1 MQHRKLD
8 RLMTPV
14 ERIARVAAAGLTS
27 ATSSVTKPSGAK
39 SYDNA
44 DGTRTII
51 GNVANG
57 ESSPSYTMATHVGDI
72 TAPGT
77 PTGVTASSK
86 SGVVVVEWDGT
97 LTGGVPD
104 DFCCV
109 RVYLDG
115 SELGILTGAGSV
127 SSASLEGGTTHSVT
141 ATAEDDACL
150 PDGTP
155 AHNVSAPTAAISVT
169 VSEGVESV
177 AAIAQEALD
186 VAEATGQHFW
196 SDTDGIHVTEV
207 TQDEWQD
214 STGTSYHSGQNV
226 LINALG
232 QLFRQGLNNLM
243 ALVAGSNYTGSLTIP
258 SYSPFVVN
266 GWEVAPWR
274 VTSVVAVDSGGT
286 EHAVTSWTYSEPT
299 LTVTVPSSL
308 YGMTLNVAWRG
319 PSGIAIYDGEGNGPE
334 NVLAQFTASIIR
346 LGGKFAAS
354 GRSTAKV
361 QFFEDDSALTDLTA
375 EHYLNTTTDPQVSH
389 DLALSST
396 ITDDELPDG
405 AGRTVTGNVEV
416 WEQVY
421 HSGSTYSDE
430 VTASLNGMTSNSQ
443 NNVSMGVQAIES
455 SGASSQRIAFVTAD
469 TVRLTSGT
477 GRQSVTSDTTMPQ
490 VRQALNCRSNTNGWV
505 NSDGY
510 ADSSRLLYIGARVNN
525 SASVANGHNVN
536 LYVNT
541 GGMNVYDS
549 TNGNIYW
556 RLGLHAP
563 RIEFWPGTKVMTING
578 SAFTLFTKA
587 QLQAIVGTDWTPTG
601 ANCYVGVMNGEDG
614 VTDAMMNASID
625 GNSIVRVHM
634 NKTRNGI
641 IRVNYLIVRFA

>member
-27 ATSSVTKPSGAK
+27 AASSATKPSGAK

-57 ESSPSYTMATHVGDI
+57 ESNPSYTMATHVGDT

-97 LTGGVPD
+97 LTGGIPD
-104 DFCCV
+104 DFYAV

-155 AHNVSAPTAAISVT
+155 AHNVSAATAAISVT

-196 SDTDGIHVTEV
+196 SDSDGIHVTEV
-207 TQDEWQD
+207 TEEEWQA
-214 STGTSYHSGQNV
+214 TPSGANV
-226 LINALG
+226 LINSAG
-232 QLFRQGLNNLM
+232 QLFRSVLNNLL
-243 ALVAGSNYTGSLTIP
+243 AIL
-258 SYSPFVVN
+258 
-266 GWEVAPWR
+266 
-274 VTSVVAVDSGGT
+274 
-286 EHAVTSWTYSEPT
+286 
-299 LTVTVPSSL
+299 
-308 YGMTLNVAWRG
+308 
-319 PSGIAIYDGEGNGPE
+319 PSGIAIYDGNGNAAS
-334 NVLAQFTASIIR
+334 NILAQFTASIIR

-405 AGRTVTGNVEV
+405 TGRTVTGNVEV

-430 VTASLNGMTSNSQ
+430 VTASLNGMTTNRQ

-455 SGASSQRIAFVTAD
+455 SAASSQRVAFVTAD

-477 GRQSVTSDTTMPQ
+477 GNQSVTSDTTMPQ
-490 VRQALNCRSNTNGWV
+490 VRQALNCRSNSNGWV

-510 ADSSRLLYIGARVNN
+510 ADSSRAIYIGATVNN
-525 SASVANGHNVN
+525 SASSMNGHGVSLYANAAGLN
-536 LYVNT
+536 LYDGTAGRVLWNI
-541 GGMNVYDS
+541 GI
-549 TNGNIYW
+549 TNNQFRVW
-556 RLGLHAP
+556 A
-563 RIEFWPGTKVMTING
+563 GTKVMTVNA
-578 SAFTLFTKA
+578 SSFTLFTKA
-587 QLQAIVGTDWTPTG
+587 ELQAIVGTSWTPTG
-601 ANCYVGVMNGEDG
+601 SNCAVFVMNGDHG
-614 VTDAMMNASID
+614 ATANMMTASID
-625 GNSIVRVHM
+625 ASSVVRVHM
-634 NKTRNGI
+634 NATRNGA
-641 IRVNYLIVRFA
+641 IRVNYLIIRFAA

>member
-27 ATSSVTKPSGAK
+27 ATSSATKPSGAK

-57 ESSPSYTMATHVGDI
+57 ESNPSYTMATHVGDT

-97 LTGGVPD
+97 LTGGIPD
-104 DFCCV
+104 DFYAV

-169 VSEGVESV
+169 VSEGVEGV

-207 TQDEWQD
+207 TEEEWND

-232 QLFRQGLNNLM
+232 QLFRKGVDNLM
-243 ALVAGSNYTGSLTIP
+243 ALVAGDTYTESFTMPLHNMPYEWYPTFTLQHAPSRIISAQVGSTDVTDGCL
-258 SYSPFVVN
+258 FVD
-266 GWEVAPWR
+266 GSTLA
-274 VTSVVAVDSGGT
+274 
-286 EHAVTSWTYSEPT
+286 WTGKVSLGPGEPGLWGQT
-299 LTVTVPSSL
+299 LTVTYAISPSLSL
-308 YGMTLNVAWRG
+308 WDGLGNVVASLSARVTSLASGMTGSEPGA
-319 PSGIAIYDGEGNGPE
+319 GE
-334 NVLAQFTASIIR
+334 VS
-346 LGGKFAAS
+346 
-354 GRSTAKV
+354 
-361 QFFEDDSALTDLTA
+361 FFEGISRLRA
-375 EHYLNTTTDPQVSH
+375 EHRP
-389 DLALSST
+389 
-396 ITDDELPDG
+396 
-405 AGRTVTGNVEV
+405 
-416 WEQVY
+416 W
-421 HSGSTYSDE
+421 
-430 VTASLNGMTSNSQ
+430 
-443 NNVSMGVQAIES
+443 
-455 SGASSQRIAFVTAD
+455 
-469 TVRLTSGT
+469 
-477 GRQSVTSDTTMPQ
+477 
-490 VRQALNCRSNTNGWV
+490 
-505 NSDGY
+505 
-510 ADSSRLLYIGARVNN
+510 
-525 SASVANGHNVN
+525 
-536 LYVNT
+536 
-541 GGMNVYDS
+541 YD
-549 TNGNIYW
+549 
-556 RLGLHAP
+556 
-563 RIEFWPGTKVMTING
+563 
-578 SAFTLFTKA
+578 
-587 QLQAIVGTDWTPTG
+587 PTG
-601 ANCYVGVMNGEDG
+601 AFTSQNDEIALLIDTEDQRAGKSGSATSGVIARTRFEDSETLSEVTLDIQAFAPDGSNIPTYEEPFFGIRAIATDNQGGETQVVMAAHEMLAISSASGGANVTMPMNDFIHEFTTVISN
-614 VTDAMMNASID
+614 VTLSNITFSTAPVLYLRRRGTTVSAIMNSVVNASSAGTRISVGTIPAGYRPPQAVLQSGVCVSNNNFNGNYQWRID
-625 GNSIVRVHM
+625 TSGAI
-634 NKTRNGI
+634 T
-641 IRVNYLIVRFA
+641 YLTSVTGAREAPMVLTWQTTNAWPS

>member
-27 ATSSVTKPSGAK
+27 ATSSATKPSGAK

-57 ESSPSYTMATHVGDI
+57 ESNPSYTMATHVGDV

-97 LTGGVPD
+97 LTGGIPD
-104 DFCCV
+104 DFFAV

-207 TQDEWQD
+207 TQEEWQA
-214 STGTSYHSGQNV
+214 TPSGANV
-226 LINALG
+226 LINSAG
-232 QLFRQGLNNLM
+232 QLFRSVLNNLL
-243 ALVAGSNYTGSLTIP
+243 AIL
-258 SYSPFVVN
+258 
-266 GWEVAPWR
+266 
-274 VTSVVAVDSGGT
+274 
-286 EHAVTSWTYSEPT
+286 
-299 LTVTVPSSL
+299 
-308 YGMTLNVAWRG
+308 
-319 PSGIAIYDGEGNGPE
+319 PSGIAIYDGNGNAAS
-334 NVLAQFTASIIR
+334 NILAQFTASIIR

-405 AGRTVTGNVEV
+405 TGRTVTGNVEV

-430 VTASLNGMTSNSQ
+430 VTASLNGMTTNRQ

-455 SGASSQRIAFVTAD
+455 SAASSQRVAFVTAD

-477 GRQSVTSDTTMPQ
+477 GNQSVTSDTTMPQ
-490 VRQALNCRSNTNGWV
+490 VRQALNCRSNSNGWV

-510 ADSSRLLYIGARVNN
+510 ADSSRAIYIGATVNN
-525 SASVANGHNVN
+525 SASSMNGHGVSLYANAAGLN
-536 LYVNT
+536 LYDGTAGRVLWNI
-541 GGMNVYDS
+541 GI
-549 TNGNIYW
+549 TNNQFRVW
-556 RLGLHAP
+556 A
-563 RIEFWPGTKVMTING
+563 GTKVMTVNA
-578 SAFTLFTKA
+578 SSFTLFTKA
-587 QLQAIVGTDWTPTG
+587 ELQAIVGTSWTPTG
-601 ANCYVGVMNGEDG
+601 SNCAVFVMNGDHG
-614 VTDAMMNASID
+614 ATANMMTASID
-625 GNSIVRVHM
+625 ASSVVRVHM
-634 NKTRNGI
+634 NATRNGA
-641 IRVNYLIVRFA
+641 IRVNYLIIRFAA

>member
-27 ATSSVTKPSGAK
+27 ATSATTKPSGAK

-57 ESSPSYTMATHVGDI
+57 ESNPSYTMATHVGDT

-127 SSASLEGGTTHSVT
+127 SSASLEGGTTHGVT

-207 TQDEWQD
+207 TQEEWQD
-214 STGTSYHSGQNV
+214 STGSGYHSGANV

-232 QLFRQGLNNLM
+232 QLFRDGLTHLM
-243 ALVAGSNYTGSLTIP
+243 ALLPGQFHTETFTIDLDEFPSDVPHYTLAATP
-258 SYSPFVVN
+258 SRFP
-266 GWEVAPWR
+266 
-274 VTSVVAVDSGGT
+274 
-286 EHAVTSWTYSEPT
+286 
-299 LTVTVPSSL
+299 TVTVGGVVQDSDRFILDGNVLEFRAFYDYTAWDGLDMVVTYRGTPSLTLFDGLGNAAANVVASFESHRVSL
-308 YGMTLNVAWRG
+308 AKGFDPAKDE
-319 PSGIAIYDGEGNGPE
+319 SGSVDFFDGE
-334 NVLAQFTASIIR
+334 VSL
-346 LGGKFAAS
+346 
-354 GRSTAKV
+354 
-361 QFFEDDSALTDLTA
+361 SAT
-375 EHYLNTTTDPQVSH
+375 
-389 DLALSST
+389 
-396 ITDDELPDG
+396 
-405 AGRTVTGNVEV
+405 RT
-416 WEQVY
+416 
-421 HSGSTYSDE
+421 SGS
-430 VTASLNGMTSNSQ
+430 
-443 NNVSMGVQAIES
+443 QAITLE
-455 SGASSQRIAFVTAD
+455 
-469 TVRLTSGT
+469 
-477 GRQSVTSDTTMPQ
+477 
-490 VRQALNCRSNTNGWV
+490 ALDEDGSNTSQGGIRVDNG
-505 NSDGY
+505 DG
-510 ADSSRLLYIGARVNN
+510 G
-525 SASVANGHNVN
+525 
-536 LYVNT
+536 
-541 GGMNVYDS
+541 
-549 TNGNIYW
+549 
-556 RLGLHAP
+556 
-563 RIEFWPGTKVMTING
+563 
-578 SAFTLFTKA
+578 
-587 QLQAIVGTDWTPTG
+587 
-601 ANCYVGVMNGEDG
+601 
-614 VTDAMMNASID
+614 
-625 GNSIVRVHM
+625 SIVRVYAHGGGDNWSGASYGEGGAQVSLTSSQYM
-634 NKTRNGI
+634 NAFEVTATTLTMQPGMGRLRLDVDMVEAMHEFMTVIRNVTLSNITFQTAPILHLCRRGTTVSAIMNSVVNASSAGTRISVGTIPAGFRPPQIALQSGVCVSNNNFNG
-641 IRVNYLIVRFA
+641 NYQWRIDTNGAVTYLTSVTGAREAPLVLTWQTTDAWPS

>member
-27 ATSSVTKPSGAK
+27 ATSSVTRPSGAK

-57 ESSPSYTMATHVGDI
+57 GSNPSYTMATHVGDT

-97 LTGGVPD
+97 LAGGVPD
-104 DFCCV
+104 DFYAV

-127 SSASLEGGTTHSVT
+127 SSASLEGGTTHAVT
-141 ATAEDDACL
+141 ATAEDDCCL

-177 AAIAQEALD
+177 ADIAQEALD

-196 SDTDGIHVTEV
+196 SDSDGIHVTEV
-207 TQDEWQD
+207 TKEAWQ
-214 STGTSYHSGQNV
+214 TTPSGANV
-226 LINALG
+226 LINSAG
-232 QLFRQGLNNLM
+232 QLFRSVLNNL
-243 ALVAGSNYTGSLTIP
+243 L
-258 SYSPFVVN
+258 
-266 GWEVAPWR
+266 
-274 VTSVVAVDSGGT
+274 AVL
-286 EHAVTSWTYSEPT
+286 PT
-299 LTVTVPSSL
+299 
-308 YGMTLNVAWRG
+308 
-319 PSGIAIYDGEGNGPE
+319 GIAIYDGQGNAAS
-334 NVLAQFTASIIR
+334 NILAQFTANIIR
-346 LGGKFAAS
+346 LGGEFASS

-375 EHYLNTTTDPQVSH
+375 EHYINTTTDPQVSH
-389 DLALSST
+389 DFALSST

-405 AGRTVTGNVEV
+405 TGRTMTGNVEV

-430 VTASLNGMTSNSQ
+430 VTASLNGMTTNRQ

-455 SGASSQRIAFVTAD
+455 SGASSQRVAFVTAD

-477 GRQSVTSDTTMPQ
+477 GTQSVTSDTTMPQ
-490 VRQALNCRSNTNGWV
+490 VRAALNCRSNSNGWV

-510 ADSSRLLYIGARVNN
+510 SDTNRAIYIGATVNN
-525 SASVANGHNVN
+525 SSSSLNGHNVSLYANAGGLN
-536 LYVNT
+536 L
-541 GGMNVYDS
+541 YDS
-549 TNGNIYW
+549 TAGRTLWNIGITNQNFF
-556 RLGLHAP
+556 L
-563 RIEFWPGTKVMTING
+563 WPGTKVLTVSNA
-578 SAFTLFTKA
+578 STFVLFTKA
-587 QLQAIVGTDWTPTG
+587 ELQAIVGTSWTPTG
-601 ANCYVGVMNGEDG
+601 VNCAVFVMNGDYG
-614 VTDAMMNASID
+614 VTSNMMSASID
-625 GNSIVRVHM
+625 SSSVVRVHM
-634 NKTRNGI
+634 NATRNGA